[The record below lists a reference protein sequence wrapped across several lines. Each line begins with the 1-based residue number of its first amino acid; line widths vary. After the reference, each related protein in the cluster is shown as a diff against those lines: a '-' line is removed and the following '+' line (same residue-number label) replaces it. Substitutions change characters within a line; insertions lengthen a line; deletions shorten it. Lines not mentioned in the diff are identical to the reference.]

1 MRLFRPDRLDFRVR
15 RRSWCQGSVDRF
27 AAAKP
32 PLTPGPPPTLCIQA
46 IRPPSASHCSDV
58 GWADRL
64 FGPGFSTRDHG
75 VYEDQEL
82 PGAGD
87 KRRLVRLSFGN
98 QALIQRDELSV
109 PTERGRQGRAI
120 QSAPY
125 ALTAAFDMAR
135 TDLATAVIVVGG
147 KSSKRGNLFARDAA
161 DLRHAHQDG
170 DRRRQP
176 DAVHALDRSSRLAR
190 SGCW

>member
-1 MRLFRPDRLDFRVR
+1 QGCAARLGAGRRP
-15 RRSWCQGSVDRF
+15 WPQ
-27 AAAKP
+27 
-32 PLTPGPPPTLCIQA
+32 GPPPTLCIQA

-125 ALTAAFDMAR
+125 ALTAAFDMAP
-135 TDLATAVIVVGG
+135 TGLASAVIVVGG
-147 KSSKRGNLFARDAA
+147 SS
-161 DLRHAHQDG
+161 
-170 DRRRQP
+170 
-176 DAVHALDRSSRLAR
+176 
-190 SGCW
+190 